1 MSNADSLEQ
10 QALASA
16 KQYMGGVAW
25 PTVCYALVVF
35 FSYGLVLASALAGV
49 LSLWIATPMVITLTY
64 LSYTVL
70 HEAVHGTITGGQ
82 QSLRWINEALGYIAG
97 WILMTPLTA
106 HRHEHLAHHRNT
118 NDKHEDPDY
127 HISQI
132 GNSPIESFR
141 SALQIVHIQLSH
153 YLQHRWNKAPARQ
166 NLYFCAE
173 IVVTVVPRIAL
184 LAAGF
189 WLEGAMLLGVG
200 WLLGVVIV
208 LYLFAY
214 LVHRPHVDQGR
225 YVDTSTVLAPARLQ
239 PLLNWVWVFQN
250 YHSIHHLFPRVP
262 FYQYQRLFR
271 DIEEVMVAKGAPIYR
286 LGTKGLSLTAPQAV

>member
-1 MSNADSLEQ
+1 MNNGDSLEQ

-35 FSYGLVLASALAGV
+35 FSYGLVLASALAGA
-49 LSLWIATPMVITLTY
+49 LSLWIATPIVMTLTY

-118 NDKHEDPDY
+118 NDEHEDPDY

-141 SALQIVHIQLSH
+141 SALHIVHIQLSPLSSASLEQGAGATESLLLCGDCSH
-153 YLQHRWNKAPARQ
+153 SCAQ
-166 NLYFCAE
+166 NCSACCRLLVRRSNVAGCW
-173 IVVTVVPRIAL
+173 
-184 LAAGF
+184 LAAGGGYRSLFICLPGSSASRGPGALCRYIHCF
-189 WLEGAMLLGVG
+189 WHRRDCS
-200 WLLGVVIV
+200 
-208 LYLFAY
+208 LY
-214 LVHRPHVDQGR
+214 
-225 YVDTSTVLAPARLQ
+225 
-239 PLLNWVWVFQN
+239 
-250 YHSIHHLFPRVP
+250 
-262 FYQYQRLFR
+262 
-271 DIEEVMVAKGAPIYR
+271 
-286 LGTKGLSLTAPQAV
+286 

>member
-1 MSNADSLEQ
+1 MNNGDSLEQ

-35 FSYGLVLASALAGV
+35 FSYGLVLASALAGA

-118 NDKHEDPDY
+118 NDKHEYPDY

-141 SALQIVHIQLSH
+141 SALHIVHIQLSH

-166 NLYFCAE
+166 NLYFCA
-173 IVVTVVPRIAL
+173 
-184 LAAGF
+184 
-189 WLEGAMLLGVG
+189 
-200 WLLGVVIV
+200 
-208 LYLFAY
+208 
-214 LVHRPHVDQGR
+214 
-225 YVDTSTVLAPARLQ
+225 
-239 PLLNWVWVFQN
+239 
-250 YHSIHHLFPRVP
+250 
-262 FYQYQRLFR
+262 
-271 DIEEVMVAKGAPIYR
+271 
-286 LGTKGLSLTAPQAV
+286 